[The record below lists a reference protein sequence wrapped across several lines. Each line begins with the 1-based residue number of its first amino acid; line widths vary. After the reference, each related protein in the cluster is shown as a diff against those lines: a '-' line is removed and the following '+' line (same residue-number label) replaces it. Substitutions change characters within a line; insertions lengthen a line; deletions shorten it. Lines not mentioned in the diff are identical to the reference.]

1 MEEEF
6 KTGDCIRV
14 RIEDVAFGG
23 DGVGRVSDRVLFVPF
38 TVDGDEAE
46 VEITEVRK
54 RYARAKPIGIPV
66 PSRHRVRPLC
76 PVYTRCGG
84 CGMQHIAYP
93 HQLALKQRQVEETFR
108 RIAGL
113 SRIPI
118 AEIIPSPRPFG
129 WRGKAEFHL
138 AGGRKGHYRA
148 GLMGGKSHELI
159 EIESCGV
166 VEASVNVKYDDF
178 RKALRSRQVRPSGKR
193 QVIWSDEPS
202 ESPTA
207 VFTGPGAPPD
217 VIRVV
222 RGRRLTVPG
231 RGFFQANVALVGELV
246 DRVVDM
252 CGLTG
257 REAVIDAFAGSGLF
271 SLFLGPKAAA
281 LTGIEGDREAVRCAR
296 INLNRERIPQA
307 GFLHGDV
314 NVLLRNEFLDR
325 RRTANIIL
333 FDPPREGCSNGALD
347 AAASLH
353 PDRIVYVSCN
363 PATQAR
369 DVRFLTGCGYVL
381 RKLQPLDMFPQT
393 AHVEVVALLTPA
405 GTGGAAVASSDA
417 CGETAISDSDF
428 RVP

>member
-1 MEEEF
+1 MGAGI
-6 KTGDCIRV
+6 KIGDRIRV
-14 RIEDVAFGG
+14 RIDDVAFGG
-23 DGVGRVSDRVLFVPF
+23 DGVGRVSDRIVFVPF

-46 VEITEVRK
+46 VEIIEVRK
-54 RYARAKPIGIPV
+54 RYVRAKPIGMPV
-66 PSRHRVRPLC
+66 PSRHRDRPLC

-93 HQLALKQRQVEETFR
+93 HQLALKQRQVEEIFR

-118 AEIIPSPRPFG
+118 AEIIPSPRPYG

-138 AGGRKGHYRA
+138 ACDRKERCRA
-148 GLMGGKSHELI
+148 GLMGRKSHELI
-159 EIESCGV
+159 EIESCGT
-166 VEASVNVKYDDF
+166 VEASVNAKYDDF
-178 RKALRSRQVRPSGKR
+178 RKTLRSGLVRPSRKR

-207 VFTGPGAPPD
+207 VFTGPGTPPD

-231 RGFFQANVALVGELV
+231 RGFFQANVALVGDLV
-246 DRVVDM
+246 DQVVGI

-257 REAVIDAFAGSGLF
+257 RETVIDAFAGSGLF
-271 SLFLGPKAAA
+271 SLFLGPQAAG
-281 LTGIEGDREAVRCAR
+281 LTGIEGDREAVRCAL
-296 INLNRERIPQA
+296 INLNRERIPQT

-325 RRTANIIL
+325 RRSADVIL
-333 FDPPREGCSNGALD
+333 FDPPREGCGNGALD

-369 DVRFLTGCGYVL
+369 DVRFLADRGYVL

-393 AHVEVVALLTPA
+393 AHVEAVALLTPA
-405 GTGGAAVASSDA
+405 GSGETKVASAEA
-417 CGETAISDSDF
+417 CHGPAAPDSDF
-428 RVP
+428 RIP

>member
-1 MEEEF
+1 M
-6 KTGDCIRV
+6 
-14 RIEDVAFGG
+14 
-23 DGVGRVSDRVLFVPF
+23 
-38 TVDGDEAE
+38 
-46 VEITEVRK
+46 
-54 RYARAKPIGIPV
+54 
-66 PSRHRVRPLC
+66 
-76 PVYTRCGG
+76 
-84 CGMQHIAYP
+84 
-93 HQLALKQRQVEETFR
+93 
-108 RIAGL
+108 
-113 SRIPI
+113 
-118 AEIIPSPRPFG
+118 
-129 WRGKAEFHL
+129 
-138 AGGRKGHYRA
+138 
-148 GLMGGKSHELI
+148 
-159 EIESCGV
+159 
-166 VEASVNVKYDDF
+166 
-178 RKALRSRQVRPSGKR
+178 
-193 QVIWSDEPS
+193 
-202 ESPTA
+202 
-207 VFTGPGAPPD
+207 
-217 VIRVV
+217 IRVV

-257 REAVIDAFAGSGLF
+257 HEAVIDAFAGSGLF

-325 RRTANIIL
+325 RRTANVIL

-393 AHVEVVALLTPA
+393 AHIEVVALL
-405 GTGGAAVASSDA
+405 SRNSRYRD
-417 CGETAISDSDF
+417 
-428 RVP
+428 